1 MKCDKDKQNR
11 DLSIVDYLELAGIT
25 ANGVRRAIADIQ
37 SVVTLGLT
45 SVLLFL
51 ACRYTYL
58 IYFA

>member
-11 DLSIVDYLELAGIT
+11 DLSIADYLELAGIT

-58 IYFA
+58 IYFS

>member
-1 MKCDKDKQNR
+1 MKCDKDRQNR

-45 SVLLFL
+45 SILLFL